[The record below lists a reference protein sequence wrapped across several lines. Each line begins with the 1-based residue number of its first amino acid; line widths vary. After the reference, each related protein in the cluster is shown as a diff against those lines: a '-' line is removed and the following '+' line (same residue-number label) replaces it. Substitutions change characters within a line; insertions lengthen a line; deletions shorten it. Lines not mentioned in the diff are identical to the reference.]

1 LHARDWAAGYTHAGK
16 WAEARAGEWA
26 GARKAERVVAS
37 AAPRA
42 GPGRTLRGWRW
53 AGMVGEGESASWA
66 APGRARAGPRWAGAR
81 GKWERRAGPRTRVGN
96 AAGPR
101 RGGAR
106 DGLVGQNGRAAQE
119 GEEGLSGPARGRE
132 GWAFSFSLLFPL
144 SSLLSFISF
153 PALHLNLGLVLIQ
166 IQPRSRF

>member
-1 LHARDWAAGYTHAGK
+1 MRAGLHARGWAAGCTRARGNGLRYAQGSGLGRARPSECWRARHCALGRDARCGGGAGL
-16 WAEARAGEWA
+16 EWW
-26 GARKAERVVAS
+26 GK
-37 AAPRA
+37 
-42 GPGRTLRGWRW
+42 
-53 AGMVGEGESASWA
+53 
-66 APGRARAGPRWAGAR
+66 GRARAEPRWAGAR
-81 GKWERRAGPRTRVGN
+81 GKWERRAGRRARAGS

-119 GEEGLSGPARGRE
+119 GEEGLFRLARGRE

-153 PALHLNLGLVLIQ
+153 PSLHLNLGLVLIQ